1 MANSQRSYDAVV
13 IGSGPNG
20 LAAAIRLAQAG
31 KSVAV
36 YEAEQTIGGGA
47 RSAELTLPGFVHDV
61 CSAVHPMAISS
72 PFFRKLALDRFGLHW
87 IQPEAPL
94 AHPFDDGT
102 AAVLVRSL
110 DESAG
115 QFGED
120 ADAVRSLINPLVNS
134 WEHLAEAILAPPR
147 IPRHPMALA
156 QFGLNALRSA

>member
-1 MANSQRSYDAVV
+1 MASPQRTYDAIV

-20 LAAAIRLAQAG
+20 LAAAVTLAQAG
-31 KSVAV
+31 KRVAV
-36 YEAEQTIGGGA
+36 YEAAPVIGGGA
-47 RSAELTLPGFVHDV
+47 RSAELTLPGFVHDI

-72 PFFRKLALDRFGLHW
+72 PFFRTLPLDRFGLHW

-120 ADAVRSLINPLVNS
+120 ADAVRLLIHPLVKF
-134 WEHLAEAILAPPR
+134 WERLAEA
-147 IPRHPMALA
+147 
-156 QFGLNALRSA
+156 